1 MKHNDLQTKFNEK
14 TNCDA
19 YFYQIFHFANEKG
32 KLMKAYLKKNYD
44 I

>member
-14 TNCDA
+14 TNCDV

-32 KLMKAYLKKNYD
+32 KLIKAYLKKNYD